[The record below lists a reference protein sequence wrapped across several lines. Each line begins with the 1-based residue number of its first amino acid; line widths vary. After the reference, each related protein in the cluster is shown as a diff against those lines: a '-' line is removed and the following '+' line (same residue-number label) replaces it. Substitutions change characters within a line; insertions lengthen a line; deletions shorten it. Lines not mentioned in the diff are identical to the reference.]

1 MKKIGLC
8 FFLILCL
15 QPALAQDSTKQN
27 LIVVVDLEGGVSP
40 AITNKLSVFRLRL
53 RLKSKQTAYQCF
65 VLALESLHYTPPNR
79 PEGFSPGGLFATEP
93 KNLVFT
99 IGLGGRYTLLQ
110 RPAGFRLSLEDSW
123 VLGQY
128 NTHEFIPNQSR
139 NSFFS
144 FGGTHQVIS
153 TTKALVGKK
162 IGLAFELIP
171 FKFMALQGSCLANLN
186 TQRSY
191 LAWTVGLCF
200 GVLR

>member
-1 MKKIGLC
+1 VV
-8 FFLILCL
+8 FFF
-15 QPALAQDSTKQN
+15 ALEPKERA
-27 LIVVVDLEGGVSP
+27 
-40 AITNKLSVFRLRL
+40 LSV
-53 RLKSKQTAYQCF
+53 
-65 VLALESLHYTPPNR
+65 
-79 PEGFSPGGLFATEP
+79 
-93 KNLVFT
+93 
-99 IGLGGRYTLLQ
+99 GLGWRYVLLKK
-110 RPAGFRLSLEDSW
+110 PTGFRVSLEDSW
-123 VLGQY
+123 VWGVCT
-128 NTHEFIPNQSR
+128 THEFIPNQSK

-144 FGGTHQVIS
+144 FGGTYHVIS